1 MANVLPRD
9 KQITIIS
16 AIVEGV
22 SIRSIERMTDVHR
35 DTIMRLMV
43 KVGQACEVLHNNLMC
58 ELSCEAIEI
67 DEIWGFVAKKQR
79 NVNPSKDDASQVGD
93 AWTFVAIDADTK
105 LIPSFRT
112 GKRDAENTRL
122 FIQDLASRLT
132 NRVQISSDAFA
143 LYAREIDATFD
154 SAVDYATVVK
164 AYENDPV
171 GTGNNGKYS
180 PGRVTS
186 IEKNAKI
193 GSPDLES
200 ASTSYV
206 ERSNLTIRMSNR
218 RMTRLTNAFSKKLE
232 NHKVAMALH
241 FANYN
246 LCRVHRTLR
255 VTPAMAAGVTDHV
268 WTVAELI
275 DRACA

>member
-1 MANVLPRD
+1 
-9 KQITIIS
+9 
-16 AIVEGV
+16 
-22 SIRSIERMTDVHR
+22 
-35 DTIMRLMV
+35 
-43 KVGQACEVLHNNLMC
+43 
-58 ELSCEAIEI
+58 
-67 DEIWGFVAKKQR
+67 VAKKQR
-79 NVNPSKDDASQVGD
+79 NVDPLKDDASQVGD

-105 LIPSFRT
+105 LIPAFRT

-164 AYENDPV
+164 TFESDPV

-186 IEKNAKI
+186 IEKTAKI

-218 RMTRLTNAFSKKLE
+218 RMTRLTNAFSKKFE
-232 NHKVAMALH
+232 NHRAAMALH
-241 FANYN
+241 FCNYN

-255 VTPAMAAGVTDHV
+255 VTPAMAAGVVDHV
-268 WTVAELI
+268 WTIAELL
-275 DRACA
+275 DRAEA

>member
-1 MANVLPRD
+1 MP
-9 KQITIIS
+9 
-16 AIVEGV
+16 G
-22 SIRSIERMTDVHR
+22 RSLR
-35 DTIMRLMV
+35 
-43 KVGQACEVLHNNLMC
+43 
-58 ELSCEAIEI
+58 
-67 DEIWGFVAKKQR
+67 F
-79 NVNPSKDDASQVGD
+79 
-93 AWTFVAIDADTK
+93 DADTK
-105 LIPSFRT
+105 LIPSFARASAT
-112 GKRDAENTRL
+112 PENTRL

-132 NRVQISSDAFA
+132 NRVQISSDAS
-143 LYAREIDATFD
+143 LSMLARSSATFD

-186 IEKNAKI
+186 IEKTAKI

-200 ASTSYV
+200 TSTSYV

-218 RMTRLTNAFSKKLE
+218 PYDSPDERLQQEAGEIYKA
-232 NHKVAMALH
+232 AMALN

-255 VTPAMAAGVTDHV
+255 VTPAMAVLA
-268 WTVAELI
+268 
-275 DRACA
+275 